1 MVLNCLNSC
10 QRWHMTCK
18 SHVLLCG
25 TSDMFVL
32 VSSGDHLLWLDQE
45 DRRLES
51 ESIPKY
57 VSCCF
62 EFAFKPKLGF
72 ELEPRLVPGLER
84 ALKKQL
90 M

>member
-1 MVLNCLNSC
+1 
-10 QRWHMTCK
+10 MTCK
-18 SHVLLCG
+18 SYVLFCG

-32 VSSGDHLLWLDQE
+32 VLSGDHLLWLDQE

-62 EFAFKPKLGF
+62 VVSRHSSPKLGF
-72 ELEPRLVPGLER
+72 ELEPWLVPGLER